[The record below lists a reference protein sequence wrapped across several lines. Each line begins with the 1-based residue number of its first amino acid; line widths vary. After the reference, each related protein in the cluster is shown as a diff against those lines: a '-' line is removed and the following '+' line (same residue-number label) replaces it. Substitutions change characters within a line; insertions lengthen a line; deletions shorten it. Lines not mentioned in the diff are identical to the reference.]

1 MKGVVNTFFLFFL
14 APTPHIFGHFYQYA
28 GRVSY
33 EKCAVVFLVTRETF
47 WKTFDQHC
55 KEGSEFFSP
64 LSKYIMFPRVV
75 LRIYIYMAKMTFV

>member
-55 KEGSEFFSP
+55 KEGSEFFPPCQSTSCFQE
-64 LSKYIMFPRVV
+64 LSCEF
-75 LRIYIYMAKMTFV
+75 IYIWQR